1 MCPSRVETTTCH
13 LSDGPQV
20 RLKKKRKAI
29 LVDLP
34 SHLKMAQLRYPTKLP
49 NKWVKR
55 DALKKVSEEKVQAIL
70 RAGERRPDEVNKSLK
85 EVLPK
90 ILRQDNITD
99 QSRSDRRCTISNTE
113 FQLRG
118 ALSNQFTSPTGEQ
131 NENPSFFHD
140 TVKACLLA
148 QSKLFDLLKLDLK
161 LGDEFTWN
169 DGILHKKGKSLAT
182 EEFCN
187 TIDEVTLA
195 FLEEVKVTDDKSATT
210 KQNRGEELN
219 PMIACVEEI
228 VINQAVAASVL
239 EVDILSD
246 DGYTIWK
253 KHLNEHASFTALWV
267 VMEEVKR

>member
-20 RLKKKRKAI
+20 RLKKKRKTI

-34 SHLKMAQLRYPTKLP
+34 SHIKMAQLRYPTKLL
-49 NKWVKR
+49 NKWVRR
-55 DALKKVSEEKVQAIL
+55 DALKKVSKEKVKAIL
-70 RAGERRPDEVNKSLK
+70 HAGDRGPNEVNDSLK

-99 QSRSDRRCTISNTE
+99 QSRSDGRCTIANNE
-113 FQLRG
+113 FQLLG
-118 ALSNQFTSPTGEQ
+118 ALSNQFTSPTGKQ
-131 NENPSFFHD
+131 NKNPSFFH
-140 TVKACLLA
+140 TTCMACLLA
-148 QSKLFDLLKLDLK
+148 QSKLFDLLRLDLK

-169 DGILHKKGKSLAT
+169 DGILHREGKSLAT

-195 FLEEVKVTDDKSATT
+195 FLEEVKREDKSMTVV
-210 KQNRGEELN
+210 QNRGRELN
-219 PMIACVEEI
+219 PMIECVEEI
-228 VINQAVAASVL
+228 VINRAVVASVL

-253 KHLNEHASFTALWV
+253 QHLNAHASFTALWV

>member
-34 SHLKMAQLRYPTKLP
+34 SHLKMAQLRYPTKLL
-49 NKWVKR
+49 NKWVRR

-70 RAGERRPDEVNKSLK
+70 RAGERRPDEVNKSLN

-99 QSRSDRRCTISNTE
+99 QSRSDGRCTISNTE
-113 FQLRG
+113 FQLLG

-131 NENPSFFHD
+131 NENPSFFRD
-140 TVKACLLA
+140 TVKARLLA
-148 QSKLFDLLKLDLK
+148 QSKLFDLLKSDLK

-169 DGILHKKGKSLAT
+169 NGILHKKGKSLAT

-195 FLEEVKVTDDKSATT
+195 FLKEVKVTDDKFATT

-219 PMIACVEEI
+219 PMIACVKEI

-253 KHLNEHASFTALWV
+253 ERLNEHASFTALWV

>member
-34 SHLKMAQLRYPTKLP
+34 SHLKMAQLRYPTKLL
-49 NKWVKR
+49 NKWVRR
-55 DALKKVSEEKVQAIL
+55 DALKKVSEEKVKAIL
-70 RAGERRPDEVNKSLK
+70 CAGDRRPNEVDKSLK

-99 QSRSDRRCTISNTE
+99 QSRSDGRCTIANNE
-113 FQLRG
+113 FQLLG

-131 NENPSFFHD
+131 NENPSFFHI
-140 TVKACLLA
+140 TCKAFLLA
-148 QSKLFDLLKLDLK
+148 QSNLFDLLKSDLK
-161 LGDEFTWN
+161 LGDEFSWN
-169 DGILHKKGKSLAT
+169 DGILHEKGESLAT

-195 FLEEVKVTDDKSATT
+195 FLKEEKPENSLTA
-210 KQNRGEELN
+210 KQNRGKELN
-219 PMIACVEEI
+219 AMIACVEEI
-228 VINQAVAASVL
+228 VTNRAVAASVL

-246 DGYTIWK
+246 DEYTIWK
-253 KHLNEHASFTALWV
+253 QHLNAHASFTALWI